1 MQRTR
6 TGIGIAAGC
15 LAAVAALGGAVV
27 ASLVIDGA
35 PSDVAPSERL
45 VVPVSTAE
53 YAGSRNVS
61 LQVTLSERGPLRSNV
76 AGTVTATACEPGAVL
91 ASGEVL
97 GAVDARPVRLLS
109 TTVPIWRDLRAGDR
123 GEDVSALQAELTRLG
138 FEVATSGRVDAATSA
153 AVRAWLSG
161 GDAQLW
167 RAYQQGDSS
176 LVLPLAA
183 VVWSPQRSVI
193 AVSCALRLGEPIAV
207 GDAVLTPAPEVQEI
221 ALANLVPPVPGRSWT
236 LTLGDATV
244 VVDPA
249 GTVTDADDLAALV
262 ATDEFAAWLRSD
274 GQEQPLTGTLALDQ
288 PVTVGV
294 VPPAALVGLASSQPC
309 LIDPAGNVTPVLVVS
324 SRLGQSLVVP
334 QRAGAPLPP
343 EVVVDRTGGGTCASR

>member
-1 MQRTR
+1 MRLTR

-15 LAAVAALGGAVV
+15 LAALAALGGAIV

-35 PSDVAPSERL
+35 PPDVAPSERL

-53 YAGSRNVS
+53 FEGSRNVP
-61 LQVTLSERGPLRSNV
+61 LLVTLSEQGPLRSNV

-91 ASGEVL
+91 ASGDVL
-97 GAVDARPVRLLS
+97 GAVDALPVRLLS
-109 TTVPIWRDLRAGDR
+109 TTVPLWRDLRAGDR
-123 GEDVSALQAELTRLG
+123 GEDVSALQTELTRLG
-138 FEVATSGRVDAATSA
+138 FEVASSGRVDGATAA

-161 GDAQLW
+161 GDGQLW
-167 RAYQQGDSS
+167 RAYQRGDSS

-193 AVSCALRLGEPIAV
+193 AVSCDLRLGDSVAV
-207 GDAVLTPAPEVQEI
+207 GDTVLTPAPEVQEV
-221 ALANLVPPVPGRSWT
+221 ALANPVPEMPGRSWT

-249 GTVTDADDLAALV
+249 GTVTNPDDLAALA

-274 GQEQPLTGTLALDQ
+274 RQERQLMGTLALDR

-294 VPPAALVGLASSQPC
+294 VPPAALVGLATSQPC
-309 LIDPAGNVTPVLVVS
+309 LIDPDGNVTPVLVVS

-334 QRAGAPLPP
+334 QRAGATLPQQ
-343 EVVVDRTGGGTCASR
+343 VVVDRTGGGTCVSR